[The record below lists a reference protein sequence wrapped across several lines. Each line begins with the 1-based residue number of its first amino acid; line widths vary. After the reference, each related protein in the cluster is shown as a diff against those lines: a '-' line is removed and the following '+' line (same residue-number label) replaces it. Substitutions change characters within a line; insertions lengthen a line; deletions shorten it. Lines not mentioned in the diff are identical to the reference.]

1 MVVALRRVALR
12 QPAILGYHGVTAC
25 RARGDLHRLQVHANR
40 FRLHLEMMLTA
51 GFRFVPLR
59 TLVDAIA
66 DGGAAGASA
75 ARGLAA
81 VTFDD
86 GLRNNLT
93 VAQPI
98 LSALGI
104 SATVFVTSN
113 LIGGYSPWLG
123 AEAGG
128 EMLSADD
135 LRALVAYGWE
145 LGVHTASHADLSK
158 LGYDQ
163 CVEEMSRCMTAL
175 ELNAGVRAE
184 TLAYPYGNYGGV
196 AVAAARAVGLRAAVA
211 VGSGSWARY
220 ELTRAMISARD
231 PLWVVLLKIA
241 NAYEP
246 LFASPA
252 VRFIRNSSR
261 AQRERMRSR

>member
-12 QPAILGYHGVTAC
+12 QPAILGYHGITAQ
-25 RARGDLHRLQVHANR
+25 RARGDLHRLQVGARR
-40 FRLHLEMMLTA
+40 FRLHLELMLAA

-66 DGGAAGASA
+66 DDGAAGASA

-104 SATVFVTSN
+104 PATVFVTSD
-113 LIGGYSPWLG
+113 LIGGHSPWLG
-123 AEAGG
+123 AGAGG

-135 LRALVAYGWE
+135 LRTLVARGWE

-158 LGYDQ
+158 LGYDE
-163 CVEEMSRCMTAL
+163 CVEEISRCIAAL
-175 ELNAGVRAE
+175 ELNAEVRAE
-184 TLAYPYGNYGGV
+184 TLAYPYGNYGEV
-196 AVAAARAVGLRAAVA
+196 AVAATRAVGLRAAVGI
-211 VGSGSWARY
+211 GSGSWARY

-241 NAYEP
+241 DAYEP
-246 LFASPA
+246 LLASPA
-252 VRFIRNSSR
+252 ARFMRSSSR
-261 AQRERMRSR
+261 AQRERLRSR

>member
-1 MVVALRRVALR
+1 MVLALRRVALR
-12 QPAILGYHGVTAC
+12 QPAILGYHGVTAR
-25 RARGDLHRLQVHANR
+25 RARGDLYRLQVGADR
-40 FRLHLEMMLTA
+40 FRLHLELMLAA
-51 GFRFVPLR
+51 GFEFVPLPI
-59 TLVDAIA
+59 LVDAIEE
-66 DGGAAGASA
+66 GGAVGVSA

-81 VTFDD
+81 ITFDD

-123 AEAGG
+123 AGAGG
-128 EMLSADD
+128 EMLSAAD
-135 LRALVAYGWE
+135 LRALVACGWE

-163 CVEEMSRCMTAL
+163 CVEEISGSITAL

-184 TLAYPYGNYGGV
+184 TLAYPYGNYGEV
-196 AVAAARAVGLRAAVA
+196 AVAATRAVGLRAAVA
-211 VGSGSWARY
+211 VGSGSWGRY
-220 ELTRAMISARD
+220 ELTRAMISAGD
-231 PLWVVLLKIA
+231 PLWIVLLKIV

-246 LFASPA
+246 LLASPA
-252 VRFIRNSSR
+252 VRFIRISSR
-261 AQRERMRSR
+261 VQRERLRSR

>member
-1 MVVALRRVALR
+1 
-12 QPAILGYHGVTAC
+12 
-25 RARGDLHRLQVHANR
+25 
-40 FRLHLEMMLTA
+40 MMLTA

-81 VTFDD
+81 ITFDD

-163 CVEEMSRCMTAL
+163 CVEEMSRCITAL

-184 TLAYPYGNYGGV
+184 TLAYPYGNYGGA

-220 ELTRAMISARD
+220 ELTRAMISAGD

-246 LFASPA
+246 LLASPA